1 MKFQLYNSPT
11 SPLKNES
18 DTYMSTCELNTKTFN
33 INLLQLIAFF
43 FFKLTMHSFATLNC
57 KHFDFVKNHN

>member
-1 MKFQLYNSPT
+1 MKFHLYNSPT

-18 DTYMSTCELNTKTFN
+18 DTYMCTCELNTKTFN
-33 INLLQLIAFF
+33 INLLQLIAVLK
-43 FFKLTMHSFATLNC
+43 KLTMYSLATLNC